1 LAEALVVGVG
11 LLQFVPAFCVLCFVL
26 APVPALV
33 LALALALADA
43 LDVAVPLALLVG
55 LALLAVLALPLD
67 SPGEGLT
74 VEPGEAPD
82 AVDVADVVGVGLD
95 EAGVGV
101 AVGDDCGHDA
111 IGDGRWC
118 RAAVVEEY
126 TPPPPAAA
134 WPLWPGAAGLVAPL
148 ELIPSKADAT
158 DELSA
163 CRSGGTEAMT
173 TPTANTAQATA
184 IAGLIRPTRQSRCG
198 PRRDWPPAVPLR
210 RAFQRRTISA
220 STPVLA
226 DAACTVLARAVLAR
240 ARIRSRPSGRGSTW
254 SAAAC
259 SARCRNSSKS
269 CPGDGLPSWR
279 GRTLTPAPGRHAG
292 RSCPGPYDF

>member
-11 LLQFVPAFCVLCFVL
+11 LLQFVAAFCVACFVL
-26 APVPALV
+26 APV
-33 LALALALADA
+33 LALALALADADA

-55 LALLAVLALPLD
+55 LVLLAALALPLD

-82 AVDVADVVGVGLD
+82 AVDVADVVGLGL
-95 EAGVGV
+95 VGV
-101 AVGDDCGHDA
+101 AAGDDCGHDV

-118 RAAVVEEY
+118 RAAAVEEY

-134 WPLWPGAAGLVAPL
+134 WPLWPGAAELVAPL

-173 TPTANTAQATA
+173 TPIANTAQATA

-220 STPVLA
+220 STPA
-226 DAACTVLARAVLAR
+226 DAARAVLVRAVLVR
-240 ARIRSRPSGRGSTW
+240 ARIRSRPSGCGSTW

>member
-11 LLQFVPAFCVLCFVL
+11 LLQFVPAFCVVCF
-26 APVPALV
+26 A
-33 LALALALADA
+33 LALALALALADADA

-55 LALLAVLALPLD
+55 LPLLAALALPLD

-95 EAGVGV
+95 EAGVGVGV

-198 PRRDWPPAVPLR
+198 PRRD
-210 RAFQRRTISA
+210 
-220 STPVLA
+220 
-226 DAACTVLARAVLAR
+226 
-240 ARIRSRPSGRGSTW
+240 
-254 SAAAC
+254 
-259 SARCRNSSKS
+259 
-269 CPGDGLPSWR
+269 
-279 GRTLTPAPGRHAG
+279 
-292 RSCPGPYDF
+292 